1 MFYQFAGEFGIDPGC
16 MVTVPDAAGLF
27 TRRRPPRTLTDVLAD
42 GSHPPAAGF
51 AAADD
56 FLAMY

>member
-1 MFYQFAGEFGIDPGC
+1 L
-16 MVTVPDAAGLF
+16 VTVPAAGLL
-27 TRRRPPRTLTDVLAD
+27 TRGRPARPLTDVLAD
-42 GSHPPAAGF
+42 GSRPTAAGF